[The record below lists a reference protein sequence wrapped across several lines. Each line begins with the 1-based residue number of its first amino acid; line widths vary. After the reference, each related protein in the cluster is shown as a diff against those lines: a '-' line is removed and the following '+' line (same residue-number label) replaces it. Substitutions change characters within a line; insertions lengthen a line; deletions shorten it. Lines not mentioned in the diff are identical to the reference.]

1 MAQRQLRLAW
11 PPLTT
16 NLKVVMGLLFIL
28 WVVQIQLTGPDG
40 TFPRKYLGLSAMNMM
55 EGRVWTLVSHAFFH
69 GNFMHLLFKGLALWL
84 FGGEVDRRWST
95 TRFWRFTLLCLLGGG
110 LTVLASQF
118 ATWGIYAWLGYDQ
131 ITIARMLMTPTIG
144 YSGAIM
150 GLVAAYCWYNW
161 NRSMHFFFMRM
172 TGKGLLLFFIGIDLF
187 RVLVANQPI
196 SISGHLGGLATGLLL
211 ASEYWRPWKL
221 ERAYRRFKQTRQF
234 DQPERTPREK
244 ADERWMN

>member
-28 WVVQIQLTGPDG
+28 WVVQVQLTGPDG
-40 TFPRKYLGLSAMNMM
+40 TFPRRYLGLSAMNMM

-69 GNFMHLLFKGLALWL
+69 GDFMHLLFNGLALWL

-161 NRSMHFFFMRM
+161 DRQLYFFVFKL
-172 TGKGLLLFFIGIDLF
+172 TGKSLLPLFVVFDL
-187 RVLVANQPI
+187 LMVASGRPV
-196 SISGHLGGLATGLLL
+196 SISGHLGGMITGLLL
-211 ASEYWRPWKL
+211 ISEYWKPRKLKLAIRRWK
-221 ERAYRRFKQTRQF
+221 RWGFGGADSPSPDRRNDGRYF
-234 DQPERTPREK
+234 
-244 ADERWMN
+244 N